1 MSILRDKDG
10 LDRKPHDLAPDAWYY
25 EERNGISVYFNGKL
39 ICVIPRRKLEASL
52 KRINAARK
60 KVKK

>member
-1 MSILRDKDG
+1 MKVLLDKDG
-10 LDRKPHDLAPDAWYY
+10 LDRRPHNLAPDAWYY
-25 EERNGISVYFNGKL
+25 EERNGLSIYYNGKL

-60 KVKK
+60 KSKK

>member
-1 MSILRDKDG
+1 MKVLPDKDG
-10 LDRKPHDLAPDAWYY
+10 LDRNPHDLAPNAWYY
-25 EERNGISVYFNGKL
+25 EDKKGLIIYYNGIL

-60 KVKK
+60 KGK